1 VGSISSESVMTPGES
16 AKMPAVR
23 IIVRRRFAGV
33 TGT

>member
-1 VGSISSESVMTPGES
+1 MGNKSRKSPLTSEEP